1 MAELNIL
8 QIAQTPPQPMLEEFK
23 QYASVPDNSRDALLN
38 GLLQTALI
46 KVQEYADTA
55 LIECKCSQRSIVQ
68 ADGSVKLYLGG
79 GAIESVRDVR
89 TGEAV
94 DYSYGSAVVADGIGT
109 VYCPQ
114 ACGGTVEI
122 IFAAKPRIADV
133 QRLKT
138 VAFRYATALYDGDD
152 VTILNS
158 ILNEVF

>member
-8 QIAQTPPQPMLEEFK
+8 QVSQTPPQPMLEEFK

-38 GLLQTALI
+38 GLLQTALL

-55 LIECKCSQRSIVQ
+55 LVECKCSQRSIVQ
-68 ADGSVKLYLGG
+68 ADGAVKLYLGG
-79 GAIESVRDVR
+79 GAIESIRDVR

-94 DYSYGSAVVADGIGT
+94 DYSYGSAMVADGIGT
-109 VYCPQ
+109 LFCPQ
-114 ACGGTVEI
+114 SAGSTVEI
-122 IFAAKPRIADV
+122 IFTTKPSLADRL
-133 QRLKT
+133 RLKT

-152 VTILNS
+152 VTTLNG